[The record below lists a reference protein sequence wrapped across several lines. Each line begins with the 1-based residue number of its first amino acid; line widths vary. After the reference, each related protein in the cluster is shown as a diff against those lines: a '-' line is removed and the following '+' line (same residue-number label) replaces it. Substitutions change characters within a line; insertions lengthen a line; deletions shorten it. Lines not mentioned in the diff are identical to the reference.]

1 MNSQKSV
8 FRCQDQQYVT
18 KISGSQFQQ
27 FDDSKIFPPDSR
39 AEIGRDCHGTE
50 SSDDSQD
57 HGRKMLRRVA
67 NRRSA
72 QQSRARKKVTI
83 DNILLINAVPQTT
96 REI

>member
-1 MNSQKSV
+1 MDSQKSV

-18 KISGSQFQQ
+18 KISGSQFQH
-27 FDDSKIFPPDSR
+27 FDDNQIFPPDSR
-39 AEIGRDCHGTE
+39 AEVSRDCHGAE

-83 DNILLINAVPQTT
+83 DKILVINSVSQTI
-96 REI
+96 RDI

>member
-1 MNSQKSV
+1 MESTKSV
-8 FRCQDQQYVT
+8 FRGQDQQYVT
-18 KISGSQFQQ
+18 KISGSQFRQ
-27 FDDSKIFPPDSR
+27 FDDSQIFPPDSR

-83 DNILLINAVPQTT
+83 NNTLVVNAVYAIIKET
-96 REI
+96 